1 MTLRTRAQE
10 DMLLAEELV
19 TEVYEKEKKPV
30 HTIYGGLCHQ
40 FPVLVRTCGLCQALA
55 FSAAKAK
62 AGEEG
67 DRQRAHALL
76 LEHVGR
82 VLHLPQEAQELCA
95 EVAGADASQYMFYT
109 RRVLSAW
116 VYFKQFAVSILDV
129 TSANEA
135 KEEGEG
141 EA

>member
-62 AGEEG
+62 TGEVG

-76 LEHVGR
+76 LKHVGK
-82 VLHLPQEAQELCA
+82 VLNLPQEAQELCTK
-95 EVAGADASQYMFYT
+95 VADADASQYMFYT